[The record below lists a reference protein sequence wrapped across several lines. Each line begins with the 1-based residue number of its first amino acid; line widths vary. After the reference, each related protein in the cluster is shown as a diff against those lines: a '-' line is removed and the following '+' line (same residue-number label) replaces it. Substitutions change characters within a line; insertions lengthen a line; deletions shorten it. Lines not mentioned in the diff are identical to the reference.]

1 MQKGR
6 GLAALGERQRTTAS
20 GLPNPLSIT
29 NGWTF
34 MFPFLGVS
42 ETLLKLAYGEKK
54 RNLLKEFEILSE

>member
-42 ETLLKLAYGEKK
+42 ETLLKLAYRGKK
-54 RNLLKEFEILSE
+54 KKFIERI